1 MALVDWDQVYKLAG
15 INTINAEIAKLD
27 SKIKYQLR
35 MEKQKTTELREIKG
49 SHSDRLLLDDEGG

>member
-35 MEKQKTTELREIKG
+35 MEK
-49 SHSDRLLLDDEGG
+49 